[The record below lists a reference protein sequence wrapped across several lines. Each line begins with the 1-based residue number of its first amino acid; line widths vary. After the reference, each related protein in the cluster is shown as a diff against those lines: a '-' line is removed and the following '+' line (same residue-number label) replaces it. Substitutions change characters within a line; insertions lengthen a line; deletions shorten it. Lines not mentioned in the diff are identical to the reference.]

1 MLPLLPQDWLVH
13 PLWLTL
19 AMALVHFVWQGTL
32 LATLYAFLVRYLVRS
47 AEQRYLLGIAAMLA
61 MVMCVP
67 VTMAIV
73 EPPALTAAQADSY
86 TGPAAAMS
94 AVALDAAAVDVA
106 QPDSVPEV
114 STLSALGVWLPWVA
128 AVWLIGVCALS
139 LRLVTGIVALRWL
152 AARGNPPDFELMES
166 FNRLGRTMRVRRLPR
181 LIVARHVRTALA
193 VGFFRPVILLP
204 AAWLSELP
212 PNVVEAVLAHELAH
226 IRRYDL
232 WINLLQ
238 RVVEALLFFH
248 PAVWWISKQIRADR
262 EMCCDELA
270 LGVVGGGEQRL
281 AYASA
286 LEVVALRTVREPEF
300 SLATGMGGRKMQLL
314 NRVRNVLGLPPTS
327 PAGAWWPAGV
337 LALVAPCVVWLMTA
351 QRPQVAQADDEEVVV
366 EVTSELDDARENDE
380 GGKNWLKS
388 LPLLGRLFSK
398 DEEIV
403 TEVVRSDD
411 GFGEFEIEV
420 DEEVEAPK
428 KKIKS
433 DLEFEIKVN
442 RDKAEAQRERAE
454 AEVARAKKEILKL
467 TADEDEEYAHV
478 AKRLAEAKQKLV
490 EELDRAHKLDDTKAA
505 AEAELRVEKLR
516 RSLEQ
521 QAADMKLKF
530 AARREAQLEKL
541 KAEGYAPRGDDVH
554 DFARQMHERIAEV
567 HKETDAQR
575 RKIHQGI
582 AEAAKNQQH
591 DVVRNL
597 HEQMEK
603 LNADSTAAQH
613 KLHMALGEKIKA
625 QHSSRVSDYERQFA
639 EHQNRFA
646 AEREKLEAHRQMLDA
661 QRADLEQQQRKLID
675 RINELRESAKL
686 AANPKV
692 EAELKLANPKVELEL
707 QHKIEKLANPK
718 KIELEFSNDLKL
730 APPRKVELEFQ
741 SKLDAPKKS
750 SVDDSNRQE
759 LLDIV
764 RELRKELQ
772 DLRREVREL
781 RGDRGDKKES
791 RWELIWPEGAPKPK
805 LPEELEARKRKL
817 AGVES
822 DREAIEIEI
831 KAAKKAATDAAVA
844 GEKAAKYAA
853 TAAEHFA
860 KEASA
865 AAEKVAK
872 EAAVA
877 AEQVAKQ
884 AAVAAEEAV
893 KDAAATAEKAAKEA
907 AEALEKAA
915 AENQSGKAE
924 KP

>member
-32 LATLYAFLVRYLVRS
+32 LATLYAFSVRYVVRS
-47 AEQRYLLGIAAMLA
+47 AEQRYSLGIAAML
-61 MVMCVP
+61 VMAACVP
-67 VTMAIV
+67 VTMAMV
-73 EPPALTAAQADSY
+73 EPPALAPDADLN
-86 TGPAAAMS
+86 TGPVAAMS
-94 AVALDAAAVDVA
+94 AAALDAAAVDVA
-106 QPDSVPEV
+106 LPTASPEV
-114 STLSALGVWLPWVA
+114 FPASALGQWLPWITA
-128 AVWLIGVCALS
+128 IWLIGVCLLS

-152 AARGNPPDFELMES
+152 AARGMPPGAELMES
-166 FNRLGRTMRVRRLPR
+166 FTRLGRMLRMRRVPR

-193 VGFFRPVILLP
+193 VGFLRPVILLP

-212 PNVVEAVLAHELAH
+212 PNVVEAVLAHELSH
-226 IRRYDL
+226 IRRHDL

-238 RVVEALLFFH
+238 RVIEALLFFH
-248 PAVWWISKQIRADR
+248 PAVWWISRQIRADR

-286 LEVVALRTVREPEF
+286 LELVALRTVREPEF

-327 PAGAWWPAGV
+327 PEGTWWPAGV

-388 LPLLGRLFSK
+388 LPLLGRLFSD

-403 TEVVRSDD
+403 AELVLSGDD
-411 GFGEFEIEV
+411 GEFEVEV
-420 DEEVEAPK
+420 DERGEAPK
-428 KKIKS
+428 RKIKK
-433 DLEFEIKVN
+433 DIEVEIKTN

-454 AEVARAKKEILKL
+454 AEVARAKQAILKL
-467 TADEDEEYAHV
+467 TADEDEEYADV
-478 AKRLAEAKQKLV
+478 AKRLAEAKEKLAD
-490 EELDRAHKLDDTKAA
+490 ELDRARKLDDKKAA
-505 AEAELRVEKLR
+505 AEAEIRVEKLR

-521 QAADMKLKF
+521 QAADMKLQF
-530 AARREAQLEKL
+530 AARRQAQLEKL
-541 KAEGYAPRGDDVH
+541 KAEGYAPRADDVH
-554 DFARQMHERIAEV
+554 DFARQVHEKIAEL

-575 RKIHQGI
+575 KKLHQGI

-591 DVVRNL
+591 DVVGKL
-597 HEQMEK
+597 HVQMEK
-603 LNADSTAAQH
+603 LNADSAAAQH
-613 KLHMALGEKIKA
+613 KLHSALGEKIKA

-661 QRADLEQQQRKLID
+661 QRADIEQQQRKLID
-675 RINELRESAKL
+675 RMNELRENA
-686 AANPKV
+686 
-692 EAELKLANPKVELEL
+692 KLANPKVELEF
-707 QHKIEKLANPK
+707 QKIEKLANPK
-718 KIELEFSNDLKL
+718 KIELELSNDSKL
-730 APPRKVELEFQ
+730 APPKKVELEFQ

-791 RWELIWPEGAPKPK
+791 RLELIWPEGAPKPK
-805 LPEELEARKRKL
+805 LPEELDARKRKL
-817 AGVES
+817 AGVDT

-893 KDAAATAEKAAKEA
+893 KEAAATAEKAAKEA
-907 AEALEKAA
+907 AEAIEKAA
-915 AENQSGKAE
+915 E
-924 KP
+924 KNVEKKE